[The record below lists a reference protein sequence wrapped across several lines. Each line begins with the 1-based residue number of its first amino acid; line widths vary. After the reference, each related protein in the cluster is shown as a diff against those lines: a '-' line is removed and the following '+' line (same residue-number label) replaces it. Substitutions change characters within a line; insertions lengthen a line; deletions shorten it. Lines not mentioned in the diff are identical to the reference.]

1 MSRRLFI
8 VIWIIM
14 LPLFV
19 IGSLL
24 SLALPLT
31 AIIEGI
37 VVLIYA
43 RARNYTR
50 FTLLTLVTA
59 INLLTQPAL
68 WFIVSR
74 QSNGISLGVLV
85 IIECFIWLVEA
96 VLIYGLQRH
105 KLSFAASLKLS
116 ALLNIVSFAIG
127 LLLPV

>member
-8 VIWIIM
+8 VIWITM

-19 IGSLL
+19 IGSLV

-31 AIIEGI
+31 VIIEGI
-37 VVLIYA
+37 LVFIYA
-43 RARNYTR
+43 RARNCSR
-50 FTLLTLVTA
+50 STLLTLVTV

-105 KLSFAASLKLS
+105 KLSFVESLKLS
-116 ALLNIVSFAIG
+116 AFLNVFSFVIG

>member
-1 MSRRLFI
+1 
-8 VIWIIM
+8 M

-19 IGSLL
+19 IGSLV